1 MPACLTPPSRPH
13 HRLRRTALAIAA
25 SLGFWAAAPSHAL
38 EVDDLATIGH
48 QLYSQWY
55 LPQTTQALGAAQALQ
70 TSLQAYCG
78 QRPGKTDAALL
89 GDARQRFQQAVDAW
103 QRVAAV
109 NMGPLV
115 ERRTDR
121 MVNFQPLRPARL
133 AEAIQ
138 QAPKTLADMER
149 IGSPGKGFP
158 ALEHLLWTQPAPP
171 GSPSCSYAVMAA
183 ASVTDEIQGLRTA
196 FQATAAAKPDLRV
209 TEEFLNQWIGGLEQ
223 LRWERM
229 EKPLR
234 SASTTSGKKKPQL
247 IRMDSDSTL
256 ASWRAQ
262 WSGLRDLA
270 VAPAGAPESQVSIAG
285 LVAAHYRPLTAG
297 RFAKAVQEVDS
308 AFAALNSTDLES
320 VQKLSTALSGLKR
333 WVEADI
339 ASLLQLSIGFSDGDG
354 D

>member
-1 MPACLTPPSRPH
+1 MPSSLLHASSRVRHAVAALT
-13 HRLRRTALAIAA
+13 A
-25 SLGFWAAAPSHAL
+25 SLGLWTAGPSHAL

-48 QLYSQWY
+48 TLYGQWY
-55 LPQTTQALGAAQALQ
+55 VPQTAQALTSAQ
-70 TSLQAYCG
+70 ALHRSLQAYCG
-78 QRPGKTDAALL
+78 QQPGKADAAVLRT
-89 GDARQRFQQAVDAW
+89 AQQRFQQAADDW

-138 QAPKTLADMER
+138 QAPQSLAAMER
-149 IGSPGKGFP
+149 IGSPAKGFP
-158 ALEHLLWTQPAPP
+158 ALEHLLWAQPAAP
-171 GSPSCSYAVMAA
+171 GNASCSYAVMAA
-183 ASVTDEIQGLRTA
+183 ASVNDEIQGLQTA

-247 IRMDSDSTL
+247 IRMDSDSTI

-270 VAPAGAPESQVSIAG
+270 VAPAGSPEDRVSIAG

-297 RFAKAVQEVDS
+297 RFAKAVQEVD
-308 AFAALNSTDLES
+308 AQFAALDRTDLES

>member
-1 MPACLTPPSRPH
+1 MPSPLTPFASSRV
-13 HRLRRTALAIAA
+13 RRAAAALTA
-25 SLGFWAAAPSHAL
+25 SLGLWAAAPSHAL

-48 QLYSQWY
+48 ALYGQWY
-55 LPQTTQALGAAQALQ
+55 VPQTAQALGSAQALHR
-70 TSLQAYCG
+70 SLQAYCG
-78 QRPGKTDAALL
+78 QQAGKTDAAVLRT
-89 GDARQRFQQAVDAW
+89 AQQRFQQAADDW

-149 IGSPGKGFP
+149 IGSPAKGFP
-158 ALEHLLWTQPAPP
+158 ALEHLLWAQPAQP

-183 ASVTDEIQGLRTA
+183 ASVNDEIQGLQTA

-247 IRMDSDSTL
+247 IRMDSDSTI

-270 VAPAGAPESQVSIAG
+270 VAPAGSPDTQVSIAG

-297 RFAKAVQEVDS
+297 RFAAAVQEVDS
-308 AFAALNSTDLES
+308 AFAALQSTDLES
-320 VQKLSTALSGLKR
+320 VQKLSTALNGLKR

>member
-1 MPACLTPPSRPH
+1 MPSPLPPFASSRVRRAAAALT
-13 HRLRRTALAIAA
+13 A
-25 SLGFWAAAPSHAL
+25 SLGLWAAAPSHAL

-48 QLYSQWY
+48 ALYGQWY
-55 LPQTTQALGAAQALQ
+55 VPHTAEALGSAQALHR
-70 TSLQAYCG
+70 SLQAYCG
-78 QRPGKTDAALL
+78 QPPGKTDAAVLRT
-89 GDARQRFQQAVDAW
+89 AQQRFQQAADDW

-138 QAPKTLADMER
+138 QAPQTLDDMER

-171 GSPSCSYAVMAA
+171 GSPSCHYAVMAA
-183 ASVTDEIQGLRTA
+183 ASITDEIQGLQTA
-196 FQATAAAKPDLRV
+196 FQATASAPPDLRV

-247 IRMDSDSTL
+247 IRMDSDSTVP
-256 ASWRAQ
+256 AWRAQ

-270 VAPAGAPESQVSIAG
+270 VAPAGAPDNQVSIAG
-285 LVAAHYRPLTAG
+285 LVAAHHRPLTAG
-297 RFAKAVQEVDS
+297 RFAAAVQEVDR
-308 AFAALNSTDLES
+308 AFAALNRTDLES
-320 VQKLSTALSGLKR
+320 VQKLSTALNGLKR

-339 ASLLQLSIGFSDGDG
+339 ASMLQLSIGFSDGDG